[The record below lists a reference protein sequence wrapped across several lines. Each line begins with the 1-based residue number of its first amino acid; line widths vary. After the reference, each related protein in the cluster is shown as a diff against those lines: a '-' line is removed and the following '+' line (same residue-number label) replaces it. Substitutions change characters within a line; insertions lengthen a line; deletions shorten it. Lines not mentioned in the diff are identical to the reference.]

1 MKKCPEC
8 GKMNSAYATSCKYC
22 GCEIKW
28 APDDGVNYGPLPNFS
43 DEGTKFQDSGNI
55 DDERDIYN
63 QLEDIKNQMNK
74 GVNLFDVTMPFDK
87 MVFFMIKLALA
98 SIPAVVIMGFIS
110 IILSLFFGNM
120 LSRAILKS
128 YGIH

>member
-8 GKMNSAYATSCKYC
+8 GKMNSAYAISCKYC

-28 APDDGVNYGPLPNFS
+28 APDDETNYGPRPNFS

-55 DDERDIYN
+55 HDERDIYN
-63 QLEDIKNQMNK
+63 QLEDIKNQMTK

-87 MVFFMIKLALA
+87 MVLFIIKLTFA
-98 SIPAVVIMGFIS
+98 SIPAVLIMGFIS
-110 IILSLFFGNM
+110 FIFSLFFGN
-120 LSRAILKS
+120 LLFRAILMPS
-128 YGIH
+128 